1 MNNLT
6 QRLESISEAKCKCFI
21 PPLHYTDYQISYMG
35 VDETNGR
42 FAEVTLQTCIHCG
55 IKWLNYLVEFEA
67 FTKSGRW
74 YRGVIP
80 ENELKNIQPG
90 KVVAYFEGLDWFIFG
105 GSYFSSTGMY
115 GKGKVQA
122 DL

>member
-1 MNNLT
+1 MNKLT
-6 QRLESISEAKCKCFI
+6 QRLESISEAKCKCFA
-21 PPLHYTDYQISYMG
+21 PPLHYTDYQISYIG

-55 IKWLNYLVEFEA
+55 AKWLNYLVEFEA

-74 YRGVIP
+74 YRGVIS
-80 ENELKNIQPG
+80 ENELKDIQPE
-90 KVVAYFEGLDWFIFG
+90 KVVAYFESLDWFIFG